1 MAIARSTTFIRLA
14 LGCACGAL
22 FSCGQGEEEP
32 ESAAAAPVGPPAA
45 VMAEIAAWQAVGG
58 KIALRDLAAKPATP
72 GTRNAADLHKPLIDL
87 MKGIPMSDIEL
98 IGDPWG
104 SSASSLEYVLE
115 TYEKELATLKEA
127 LALPSCNWQTP
138 SEEGQEVL
146 VPHLSYARTMA
157 RLLVCEA
164 RVRTEAG
171 DFDAAAESILNIL
184 RLSEQVANEP
194 LSISVL
200 VAGALDA
207 FAIEAIE
214 RFLEKSERIPAS
226 LLESLKT
233 RRPRTRLREAFL
245 CEGTM
250 MISTFVE
257 LAGGSPTTPIAEQ
270 SMSEP
275 VAQGLVWTLAT
286 IRLFVEQSDRP
297 LWQKT
302 DEAEA
307 RPKPSSAMLPE
318 MPFGMSFDAGT
329 FARLSSTSASF
340 ENNLSLAI
348 TALQLREHKAKHG
361 EYPDPRTFKTPED
374 VFTGRPIE
382 YVRGASGFTL
392 VAERAGLTGQRDQY
406 VWEW

>member
-1 MAIARSTTFIRLA
+1 MRGHCRVLA
-14 LGCACGAL
+14 SAGVVALLIGCGR
-22 FSCGQGEEEP
+22 GETHEEQ
-32 ESAAAAPVGPPAA
+32 AAASPAGPPAA
-45 VMAEIAAWQAVGG
+45 VLSEIAAWQAVGG
-58 KIALRDLAAKPATP
+58 KINLRDLAAKPAAP

-87 MKGIPMSDIEL
+87 MKGMPMSDIEL
-98 IGDPWG
+98 IGDPWESPVG
-104 SSASSLEYVLE
+104 SLEYVLE
-115 TYEKELATLKEA
+115 TYEKELATLKDA
-127 LALPSCNWQTP
+127 LALPYCNWQTP
-138 SEEGQEVL
+138 FFEEGQEVR

-171 DFDAAAESILNIL
+171 DLEAAAESILNIL
-184 RLSEQVANEP
+184 RLSEHVAPEP
-194 LSISVL
+194 LSISML
-200 VAGALDA
+200 VAGSIDA

-214 RFLEKSERIPAS
+214 RFLEDQERIPPA
-226 LLESLKT
+226 LLDALRK
-233 RRPRTRLREAFL
+233 RRPRARLRDAL
-245 CEGTM
+245 LAEGTM
-250 MISTFVE
+250 MISEFVE
-257 LAGGSPTTPIAEQ
+257 LAGGSPTTPVLEQ
-270 SMSEP
+270 PMSEP
-275 VAQGLVWTLAT
+275 VGEGLVWTLQV

-318 MPFGMSFDAGT
+318 MPFGFSFDAGT
-329 FARLSSTSASF
+329 FARLSRTAASF

-348 TALQLREHKAKHG
+348 TALQLHEHKARHG
-361 EYPDPRTFKTPED
+361 EYPDPGSFRTPED

-392 VAERAGLTGQRDQY
+392 VAERAGLTGQRDQH